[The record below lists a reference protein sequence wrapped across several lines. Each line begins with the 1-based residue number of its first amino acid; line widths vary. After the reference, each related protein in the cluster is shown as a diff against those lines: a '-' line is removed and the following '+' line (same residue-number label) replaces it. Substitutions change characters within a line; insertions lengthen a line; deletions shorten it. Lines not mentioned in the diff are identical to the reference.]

1 MYVYSNIGSNLQKQF
16 GNSVFSSYVICC
28 HVVAAIVS
36 VLGRMRACFSF

>member
-16 GNSVFSSYVICC
+16 GNSVFSSYVIC